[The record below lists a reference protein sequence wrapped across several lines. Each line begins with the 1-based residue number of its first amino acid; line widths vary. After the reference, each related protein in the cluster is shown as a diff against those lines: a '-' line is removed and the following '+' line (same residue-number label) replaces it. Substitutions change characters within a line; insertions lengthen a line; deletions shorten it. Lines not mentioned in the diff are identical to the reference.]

1 MKRKIIDLD
10 AEIMAW
16 AEEHDIQLNEE
27 IKFWKIKTSYISI
40 LNKFLYFGADKFDWT
55 DIKYTDE
62 KPHKYIIDGF
72 AENREFAKN
81 TIIQFIRIGYIFG
94 VLNISG
100 KIDGFSSVQ
109 MFKAWLNRDIQIT
122 VNPRLRKYSNIPS
135 FLETDR
141 LLIIERWKEISQL
154 SNKTALKQDLTNIL
168 LTIFFSY
175 HYAKYDIEKEDIETA
190 IGKYIQKETTKMDD
204 FHLEYKSNL
213 ELGNFYRLIVED

>member
-55 DIKYTDE
+55 DIKYADE

-141 LLIIERWKEISQL
+141 HKIWPIS
-154 SNKTALKQDLTNIL
+154 
-168 LTIFFSY
+168 Y
-175 HYAKYDIEKEDIETA
+175 
-190 IGKYIQKETTKMDD
+190 
-204 FHLEYKSNL
+204 
-213 ELGNFYRLIVED
+213 